1 MTRIFYRSAWVLF
14 FLWSPALAAPDPPSR
29 SYYVYVC
36 AESEDEVAVV
46 RYGPDGLEVVKTIT
60 VGSFP
65 AETEGPHGINVDPDG
80 RHWYVSI
87 AHGFPFG
94 SVHKYETETDEWV
107 GDATLGMYPAT
118 LDVSA
123 TTGLL
128 YVVNF
133 DLHGPLEP
141 GTVSIIETETMTE
154 VARVESGVRP
164 HGARLSL
171 DGTRFYSVNV
181 MGFELVEMD
190 ALGFEVTR
198 RLPMGD
204 GVQPT
209 WVTAPTAE
217 GRVFVTGN
225 NVAKIFEVDVD
236 SWKVVRTFKTG
247 PGPYNIS
254 LTPGR
259 IDPRCDP
266 QGGGERRL
274 LGSGVG
280 VLSAPVSRRR
290 APFRTVWW

>member
-1 MTRIFYRSAWVLF
+1 MAGQALLKGRPTIVGRGLSLAWVL
-14 FLWSPALAAPDPPSR
+14 LVLVSPALAAPDPPSR

-65 AETEGPHGINVDPDG
+65 AETEGPHGIGVDPDG

-118 LDVSA
+118 LTVSA

-133 DLHGPLEP
+133 DLHGPLDP
-141 GTVSIIETETMTE
+141 GTVSIVETETMTE

-164 HGARLSL
+164 HGARLSR

-198 RLPMGD
+198 RLSMGD

-209 WVTAPTAE
+209 
-217 GRVFVTGN
+217 
-225 NVAKIFEVDVD
+225 
-236 SWKVVRTFKTG
+236 
-247 PGPYNIS
+247 
-254 LTPGR
+254 
-259 IDPRCDP
+259 
-266 QGGGERRL
+266 
-274 LGSGVG
+274 
-280 VLSAPVSRRR
+280 
-290 APFRTVWW
+290 